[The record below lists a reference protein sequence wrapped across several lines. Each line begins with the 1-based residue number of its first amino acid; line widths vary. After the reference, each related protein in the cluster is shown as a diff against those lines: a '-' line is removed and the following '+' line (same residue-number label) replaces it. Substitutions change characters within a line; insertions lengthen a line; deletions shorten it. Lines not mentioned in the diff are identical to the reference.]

1 MRTFILSILLATAWG
16 SAAAD
21 VITAAVAD
29 NYQVERVPFQVER
42 VPFGAGTPDMGETT
56 GTETAEHVADG
67 LYHVSNF
74 LPGFPTAATIWPREV
89 PVKCNLD
96 RVTQQKT
103 CTGYRV
109 IPAIGRGEYI
119 FVRPV
124 NIPEPPPPEPVP
136 VFTPPAPQPVPV
148 TVKKPLG

>member
-1 MRTFILSILLATAWG
+1 MKIFIPFVLLAATC
-16 SAAAD
+16 SIAAAAGGNFQ
-21 VITAAVAD
+21 I
-29 NYQVERVPFQVER
+29 ERMAT
-42 VPFGAGTPDMGETT
+42 GSGTPAVGETN

-89 PVKCNLD
+89 PITCDMD
-96 RVTQQKT
+96 RATQRKI
-103 CTGYRV
+103 CSGYRV

-119 FVRPV
+119 FVRPIEV
-124 NIPEPPPPEPVP
+124 SAPPPITVSAPPEPKP
-136 VFTPPAPQPVPV
+136 VQVPV